1 MNRMCSAVYD
11 SNCEMIGVNSILL
24 HRSSNLLR
32 VELDE
37 SAESDAEAEISK
49 LYDVVIL
56 IIYTN
61 IINIFGESIFFSTSG
76 FYGGT
81 TCRLGKEADL
91 FPRIGKAD
99 SDETNVENVP
109 NRKAVLNVLLQS
121 PLWQG
126 A

>member
-1 MNRMCSAVYD
+1 
-11 SNCEMIGVNSILL
+11 MIGVNSILL

-32 VELDE
+32 VDLDE

-81 TCRLGKEADL
+81 TCRLG
-91 FPRIGKAD
+91 
-99 SDETNVENVP
+99 
-109 NRKAVLNVLLQS
+109 
-121 PLWQG
+121 QG
-126 A
+126 AESLFTTYFLGNLRPPEKFAKN